1 MQSRNPVFKKQRVV
15 GQGVWNAPPPSP
27 EQLHYMYNAP
37 SYAPPTAPPT
47 ARPMTIDDVVVRG
60 FITLGTLVV
69 SAAAAWALN
78 LGWGFAALGAIAGL
92 VLALIIS
99 FRQSTNPALIL
110 GYSVAYGVTVGV
122 VSHGF
127 NNLYNGIVFQAVV
140 GTALAFGA
148 MLAVHSLRII
158 RVTPKFTRFV
168 IAAGIALMGLM
179 VVNWLASFFIE
190 DGIGIRSGGPLSF
203 IFSIAAIL
211 VGCFFLLLDF
221 NDIEQGV
228 AAGIPDRYAWLMAFG
243 LTVTLVWIYLEVL
256 RFLSYFSNSD

>member
-37 SYAPPTAPPT
+37 SYAPPA

-69 SAAAAWALN
+69 SAAAAWVLN
-78 LGWGFAALGAIAGL
+78 LGPAFAALGAIVGL
-92 VLALIIS
+92 VLALIVS

-122 VSHGF
+122 VSH
-127 NNLYNGIVFQAVV
+127 LYNEVSNGIVFQAVL

-168 IAAGIALMGLM
+168 AGAAIAIMAMMLINL
-179 VVNWLASFFIE
+179 VASFFVE
-190 DGIGIRSGGPLSF
+190 DGIGIRAGGPIAML
-203 IFSIAAIL
+203 FSVATIL
-211 VGCFFLLLDF
+211 LGCFFLLLDF

-228 AAGIPDRYAWLMAFG
+228 RAQIPEKYAWLMAFG
-243 LTVTLVWIYLEVL
+243 LTVTLVWLYLEIL
-256 RFLSYFSNSD
+256 RFLSYFTSSD